1 MELSEYLTSR
11 QASQAELARELQV
24 TPGFIWQAI
33 AKKRPWPAHL
43 AVRIER
49 WSGGAVTRA
58 DLRDDWQSIWPEY
71 SPPSAESA
79 A

>member
-1 MELSEYLTSR
+1 MDLKNYLVGSKI
-11 QASQAELARELQV
+11 SQSALARELGV
-24 TPGFIWQAI
+24 TTGFVWQLCTKHRLCPIGTAL
-33 AKKRPWPAHL
+33 H
-43 AVRIER
+43 IER
-49 WSGGAVTRA
+49 WSDGAVTRA